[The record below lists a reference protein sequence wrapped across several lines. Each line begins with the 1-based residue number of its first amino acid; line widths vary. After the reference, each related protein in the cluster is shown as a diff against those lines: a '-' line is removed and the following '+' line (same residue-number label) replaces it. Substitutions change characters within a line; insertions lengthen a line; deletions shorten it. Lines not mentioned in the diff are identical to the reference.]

1 MNIIKK
7 FILFETENKSYSFD
21 ELSEESKKNAI
32 AQIRSGMLEGK
43 YGAEDIPAWVIDDDF
58 LFEPTHKELIKVFGP
73 NYNNDLGDSPMI
85 GNERNGIYFEVG
97 KYLHCAKALE
107 VNNKEMFL
115 GWLGISPFYW
125 EDLYY
130 TFRDPS
136 SSTKIEF
143 EIENEDEMTKER
155 ISRIDHYIEKAE
167 KKFGSH
173 MNDVLERI
181 DKSIDSQYEDTE
193 IQERIAANDYMFDV
207 KGNPV
212 E

>member
-21 ELSEESKKNAI
+21 ELSEEGKKNAI
-32 AQIRSGMLEGK
+32 AQIRDGMWEGE
-43 YGAEDIPAWVIDDDF
+43 YGADDIPEWIIDDDF
-58 LFEPTHKELIKVFGP
+58 LFEPTHEELTKVFGP
-73 NYNNDLGDSPMI
+73 NYNSDLGDSPMI

-97 KYLHCAKALE
+97 RYLQCAKALE
-107 VNNKEMFL
+107 INNNEMFL

-130 TFRDPS
+130 TFRDSS

-143 EIENEDEMTKER
+143 EIENEDEMSKER

-167 KKFGSH
+167 KKFESH
-173 MNDVLERI
+173 MDNVLGRI
-181 DKSIDSQYEDTE
+181 AKSIDSQYEDTE
-193 IQERIAANDYMFDV
+193 IQERIVANDYRFDE

>member
-43 YGAEDIPAWVIDDDF
+43 YGAEDIPGWVIDDDF
-58 LFEPTHKELIKVFGP
+58 LFEPTHKELAKVFGP

-85 GNERNGIYFEVG
+85 GNGRNGIYFEVG

-173 MNDVLERI
+173 MDDVLERI